1 MVRLLVALDSSDS
14 SRLALQRAVQIAER
28 APPVE
33 LMVLT
38 VIPPQPDEVSE
49 MGEFEHACDELRRMM
64 DVVRAGH
71 PLPAGVTVN
80 YVAVRGSPA
89 EEIANQARLH
99 KSDAVVIGTH
109 GRRGI
114 DRLLLGSVAE
124 RVMRMAP
131 CSVLAVK

>member
-1 MVRLLVALDSSDS
+1 MVRLLVALDFSDS

-28 APPVE
+28 AQPME
-33 LMVLT
+33 LLLLT
-38 VIPPQPDEVSE
+38 VIPPQPDDVSE
-49 MGEFEHACDELRRMM
+49 MGEYEHACDEMRRMV

-71 PLPAGVTVN
+71 PLPGGVTVN
-80 YVAVRGSPA
+80 FVAVKGSAA

-99 KSDAVVIGTH
+99 KSDAIVIGTN

-124 RVMRMAP
+124 RVVRMAP